1 MMPKRCLQCMMLTLM
16 LMCRITSVQASIEVK
31 HELGT
36 LTLTEAPKRIVVL
49 EYSFIDALAAIGVSP
64 VGGADDLDPLRIIP
78 EVRDLIDPW
87 TSVGMRSQ
95 PSLEVIARLKP
106 DLIIGDVD
114 RHRVSYEDLSKIA
127 PTILLKS
134 RGESYEDALASA
146 KVIGK
151 AVGKEQVMLARIA
164 QHQQLMDSY
173 RQRFKSTE
181 TIQFTTVNER
191 GMWMHGPLSFT
202 GSLFHSLGLKTALP
216 DLQDSYL
223 IQANLEVLLRVN
235 PDWLFYVR
243 SKPVTVLESWE
254 TNPLF
259 KLLKIS
265 KTHQMIEVSSALWSL
280 NRGMLAAEGI
290 AKALDKTLNKVEN
303 TAVSLH

>member
-1 MMPKRCLQCMMLTLM
+1 MLVAAIQRIILTLI
-16 LMCRITSVQASIEVK
+16 LICSVFSVQASIEVK

-36 LTLTEAPKRIVVL
+36 LVLPDAPKRIVVL
-49 EYSFIDALAAIGVSP
+49 EYSFIDALAAIGMSP
-64 VGGADDLDPLRIIP
+64 IGVADDLDPERIIP
-78 EVRDLIDPW
+78 EVRDLLEPW

-106 DLIIGDVD
+106 DLIIGDVY

-134 RGESYEDALASA
+134 RGESYLDALKAA
-146 KVIGK
+146 EIIGK
-151 AVGKEQVMLARIA
+151 AVGKEQEMLDRIA
-164 QHQQLMDSY
+164 QHKQLMDDY
-173 RQRFKSTE
+173 RLRFNNVE
-181 TIQFTTVNER
+181 TMQFTTVNER

-202 GSLFHSLGLKTALP
+202 GSLFNYLGLKSALP
-216 DLQDSYL
+216 NLKDSHL
-223 IQANLEVLLRVN
+223 VQANLEILLRVN

-254 TNPLF
+254 HNPLF

-265 KTHQMIEVSSALWSL
+265 KTQKMVEVSSALWSL

-290 AKALDKTLNKVEN
+290 VAELDKILNKQAIKEG
-303 TAVSLH
+303 

>member
-1 MMPKRCLQCMMLTLM
+1 VFKLIFQRLFGALILLCTAL
-16 LMCRITSVQASIEVK
+16 SVQASIEVE

-36 LTLTEAPKRIVVL
+36 LILPQAPKRIVVL
-49 EYSFIDALAAIGVSP
+49 EYSFIDALASIGISPIGV
-64 VGGADDLDPLRIIP
+64 ADDLDPQRIIP
-78 EVRDLIDPW
+78 AVRELLDPW

-106 DLIIGDVD
+106 DLIIGDIY
-114 RHRVSYEDLSKIA
+114 RHRVSYEDLSQIA
-127 PTILLKS
+127 PTMLLKS
-134 RGESYEDALASA
+134 RGESYLDALEAA

-151 AVGKEQVMLARIA
+151 AVGKESEMLARIS
-164 QHQQLMDSY
+164 QHKQLMDSY
-173 RQRFKSTE
+173 RERFKSEE

-202 GSLFHSLGLKTALP
+202 GSLFSYLGLKSALP
-216 DLQDSYL
+216 DLQDNHL
-223 IQANLEVLLRVN
+223 IQANLEVLLKVN

-254 TNPLF
+254 NNPLF

-265 KTHQMIEVSSALWSL
+265 KTGQMVQVSSALWSL

-290 AKALDKTLNKVEN
+290 AKELDEALNN
-303 TAVSLH
+303 

>member
-1 MMPKRCLQCMMLTLM
+1 MLVAAIQRIILTLI
-16 LMCRITSVQASIEVK
+16 LTFSVFSVQASIEVK
-31 HELGT
+31 HELGA
-36 LTLTEAPKRIVVL
+36 LILPDAPKRIVVL
-49 EYSFIDALAAIGVSP
+49 EYSFIDALAAIGMSP
-64 VGGADDLDPLRIIP
+64 IGVADDLNPERIIP
-78 EVRDLIDPW
+78 EVRDLLEPW

-106 DLIIGDVD
+106 DLIIGDIY
-114 RHRVSYEDLSKIA
+114 RHRVSYQDLSQIA
-127 PTILLKS
+127 PTMLLKS
-134 RGESYEDALASA
+134 RGESYLDALEAA

-151 AVGKEQVMLARIA
+151 AVGKEPEMLARIE
-164 QHQQLMDSY
+164 QHKQLMDSY
-173 RQRFKSTE
+173 RERFKSKE

-202 GSLFHSLGLKTALP
+202 GSLFSYLDLKSALP
-216 DLQDSYL
+216 NLQDNHL

-254 TNPLF
+254 NNPLF

-265 KTHQMIEVSSALWSL
+265 KTGQIVQVSSALWSL

-290 AKALDKTLNKVEN
+290 AKELDEALNN
-303 TAVSLH
+303 

>member
-1 MMPKRCLQCMMLTLM
+1 MLKFVYQRLFGA
-16 LMCRITSVQASIEVK
+16 LILLCAVLPAQASIEVE
-31 HELGT
+31 HEVGT
-36 LTLTEAPKRIVVL
+36 LALTEAPKRIVVL
-49 EYSFIDALAAIGVSP
+49 EYSFIDALASIGISPIGV
-64 VGGADDLDPLRIIP
+64 ADDLDPQRIIP
-78 EVRDLIDPW
+78 AVRDLLDPW

-106 DLIIGDVD
+106 DLIIGDIY
-114 RHRVSYEDLSKIA
+114 RHRVSYDDLSQIA
-127 PTILLKS
+127 PTMLLKS
-134 RGESYEDALASA
+134 RGESYLDALEAA

-151 AVGKEQVMLARIA
+151 AVGKEPEMLDRIE
-164 QHQQLMDSY
+164 QHKQLMDNY
-173 RQRFKSTE
+173 RERFKSDE

-202 GSLFHSLGLKTALP
+202 GSLFSYLGLKSALP
-216 DLQDSYL
+216 DLQDNHL

-254 TNPLF
+254 KNPLF
-259 KLLKIS
+259 KLLNIS
-265 KTHQMIEVSSALWSL
+265 KTGQMVQVSSALWSL

-290 AKALDKTLNKVEN
+290 AKELDAALN
-303 TAVSLH
+303 H

>member
-1 MMPKRCLQCMMLTLM
+1 MMSKRCLQCLMLTLM
-16 LMCRITSVQASIEVK
+16 LMCRITLVQASIEVK

-36 LTLTEAPKRIVVL
+36 LTLAEAPKRIVVL

-64 VGGADDLDPLRIIP
+64 VGVADDLDPLRIIP

-106 DLIIGDVD
+106 DLIIGDLD

-127 PTILLKS
+127 PTMLLKS

-146 KVIGK
+146 KVIGE
-151 AVGKEQVMLARIA
+151 AVDKEQIMLARIA
-164 QHQQLMDSY
+164 QHQQLMSSY
-173 RQRFKSTE
+173 RQRFKSTD

-202 GSLFHSLGLKTALP
+202 GSLFDALGLKTAMP

-259 KLLKIS
+259 NLLNIS

-290 AKALDKTLNKVEN
+290 AKALDQTLNKASHDSN
-303 TAVSLH
+303 S

>member
-1 MMPKRCLQCMMLTLM
+1 MLTLM

-36 LTLTEAPKRIVVL
+36 LTLAEAPKRIVVL

-64 VGGADDLDPLRIIP
+64 VGVADDLDPLRIIP

-106 DLIIGDVD
+106 DLIIGDLD

-127 PTILLKS
+127 PTMLLKS

-146 KVIGK
+146 KVIGE
-151 AVGKEQVMLARIA
+151 AVDKEQIMLARIA
-164 QHQQLMDSY
+164 QHQQLMRSY
-173 RQRFKSTE
+173 RQRFKSTD

-202 GSLFHSLGLKTALP
+202 GSLFDALGLKTAMP

-259 KLLKIS
+259 NLLNIS

-290 AKALDKTLNKVEN
+290 AKALDQTLNKASHDSN
-303 TAVSLH
+303 S

>member
-1 MMPKRCLQCMMLTLM
+1 MMFKRFYEYLVLSLM
-16 LMCRITSVQASIEVK
+16 LVCTITSAQANIEVK

-36 LTLTEAPKRIVVL
+36 LTLPEAPKRIVVL

-64 VGGADDLDPLRIIP
+64 VGVADDLDPLRIIP

-134 RGESYEDALASA
+134 RGESYEDALSSA

>member
-1 MMPKRCLQCMMLTLM
+1 MMFKRFYQYLVLALM
-16 LMCRITSVQASIEVK
+16 LVCTITSAQANIEVK

-36 LTLTEAPKRIVVL
+36 LTLPEAPKRIVVL

-64 VGGADDLDPLRIIP
+64 VGVADDLDPLRIIP

-106 DLIIGDVD
+106 DLIIGDVY

-146 KVIGK
+146 KIIGK

-173 RQRFKSTE
+173 RLRFKSTD

-202 GSLFHSLGLKTALP
+202 GSLFHALGLKTTLT
-216 DLQDSYL
+216 DLRDNHL
-223 IQANLEVLLRVN
+223 IEANLETLLRVN

-265 KTHQMIEVSSALWSL
+265 KTQQMIEVSSALWSL

-290 AKALDKTLNKVEN
+290 AKALDKTLNKPSN
-303 TAVSLH
+303 PTASLD

>member
-1 MMPKRCLQCMMLTLM
+1 MFTFIYQRLFGALILLCTAL
-16 LMCRITSVQASIEVK
+16 SAQANIEVE

-36 LTLTEAPKRIVVL
+36 LTLAQAPKRIVVL
-49 EYSFIDALAAIGVSP
+49 EYSFIDALASIGISPIGV
-64 VGGADDLDPLRIIP
+64 ADDLDPQRIIP
-78 EVRDLIDPW
+78 AVRDLLEPW

-106 DLIIGDVD
+106 DLIIGDVY
-114 RHRVSYEDLSKIA
+114 RHRVSYEDLSQIA
-127 PTILLKS
+127 PTMLLKS
-134 RGESYEDALASA
+134 RGESYLDALKAA

-151 AVGKEQVMLARIA
+151 AVGKESEMLARIE
-164 QHQQLMDSY
+164 QHKQLMETY
-173 RQRFKSTE
+173 RHRFKSDE

-202 GSLFHSLGLKTALP
+202 GSLFNYLGLKTALP
-216 DLQDSYL
+216 DLKDNHL

-254 TNPLF
+254 NNPLF

-265 KTHQMIEVSSALWSL
+265 KTGQMREVSSALWSL

-290 AKALDKTLNKVEN
+290 AKELDSVVNN
-303 TAVSLH
+303 PAQ

>member
-1 MMPKRCLQCMMLTLM
+1 MLLCAV
-16 LMCRITSVQASIEVK
+16 LPAQASIEVE
-31 HELGT
+31 HEVGT
-36 LTLTEAPKRIVVL
+36 LVLTEAPKRIVVL
-49 EYSFIDALAAIGVSP
+49 EYSFIDALASIGISPIGV
-64 VGGADDLDPLRIIP
+64 ADDLDPQRIIP
-78 EVRDLIDPW
+78 AVRDLLDPW

-106 DLIIGDVD
+106 DLIIGDIY
-114 RHRVSYEDLSKIA
+114 RHRVSYDDLSQIA
-127 PTILLKS
+127 PTMLLKS
-134 RGESYEDALASA
+134 RGESYLDALQAA

-151 AVGKEQVMLARIA
+151 AVGKEPEMLARIE
-164 QHQQLMDSY
+164 QHKQLMDNY
-173 RQRFKSTE
+173 RERFKSDE

-202 GSLFHSLGLKTALP
+202 GSLFSYLGLKSALP
-216 DLQDSYL
+216 DLQDNHL

-254 TNPLF
+254 KNPLF
-259 KLLKIS
+259 KLLNIN
-265 KTHQMIEVSSALWSL
+265 KTGQMVQVSSALWSL

-290 AKALDKTLNKVEN
+290 AKELDAALN
-303 TAVSLH
+303 H